1 MFKVGKMTLNFEL
14 SRVNKIT
21 IKKLLKNCLSGSGIK
36 MISFSIEELKT
47 IAKLRKVKDY
57 KYKSKDEL
65 IKIPNEP
72 EPKIEE
78 LEKNLM
84 NQEINFLSQK

>member
-1 MFKVGKMTLNFEL
+1 
-14 SRVNKIT
+14 
-21 IKKLLKNCLSGSGIK
+21 
-36 MISFSIEELKT
+36 MINLSIEELKT

-65 IKIPNEP
+65 TKILSEP

-78 LEKNLM
+78 IRKKFNEPIDKVSKSKIKEIRRNFYGIENKNNLPLSEMKETEK
-84 NQEINFLSQK
+84 IFLN

>member
-1 MFKVGKMTLNFEL
+1 
-14 SRVNKIT
+14 
-21 IKKLLKNCLSGSGIK
+21 
-36 MISFSIEELKT
+36 MINFSIEELKT
-47 IAKLRKVKDY
+47 IAKFRKVRDY

-65 IKIPNEP
+65 IKILNEP